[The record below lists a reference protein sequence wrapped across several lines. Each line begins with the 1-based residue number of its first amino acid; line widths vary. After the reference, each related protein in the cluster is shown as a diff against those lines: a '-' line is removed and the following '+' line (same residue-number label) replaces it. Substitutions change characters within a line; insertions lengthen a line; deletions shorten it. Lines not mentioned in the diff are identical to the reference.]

1 MYIFWGKVVFQVWL
15 LNNWQR
21 PSIASIDFSLR
32 ERQTRERVYLYK
44 TTDCAESALPDDLWH
59 YQRDRQWLGSRAP
72 YSTTSRSWA
81 RLAANSHI
89 QDGRTKKSAPWTTR
103 HIYSLLSCL
112 SLIYKSFLILSINFG
127 PLDERTKFLWCNQKK
142 SINVFTTQS
151 LVLLP
156 NVVEAWPYSIVSVLN
171 WRKTKKSYHYK
182 IMANVITISQQR
194 TIGHRI
200 SFTSF
205 SFFLQGAPSEALHKI
220 RQRGT

>member
-1 MYIFWGKVVFQVWL
+1 MLSLSFLFFLGLYMYIFWGKVVFQVWL

-89 QDGRTKKSAPWTTR
+89 QDGRAKKSAPWTTR

-112 SLIYKSFLILSINFG
+112 SLIYKSFLI
-127 PLDERTKFLWCNQKK
+127 
-142 SINVFTTQS
+142 
-151 LVLLP
+151 
-156 NVVEAWPYSIVSVLN
+156 
-171 WRKTKKSYHYK
+171 
-182 IMANVITISQQR
+182 
-194 TIGHRI
+194 
-200 SFTSF
+200 SFPSTLGRLMNEP
-205 SFFLQGAPSEALHKI
+205 SFFDATRKN
-220 RQRGT
+220 R